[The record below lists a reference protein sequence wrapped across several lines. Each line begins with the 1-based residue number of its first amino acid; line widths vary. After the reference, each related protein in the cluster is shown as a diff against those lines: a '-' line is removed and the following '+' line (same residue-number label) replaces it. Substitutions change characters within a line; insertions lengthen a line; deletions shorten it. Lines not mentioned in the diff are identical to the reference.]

1 MALILLTLFH
11 IYILSYQ
18 SLSSDD
24 KEKLAEIYNE
34 LSGGRSDGIGARE
47 LAEAVQNANVTFG
60 GMSLQAATAAL
71 MRQGDANGDGKIG
84 QEEFLDAMQY
94 VCMQQYTAPAAL
106 RIMTERV
113 C

>member
-1 MALILLTLFH
+1 MGISFGVDFADP
-11 IYILSYQ
+11 LSYYHQ

-94 VCMQQYTAPAAL
+94 VCNNTLPRRHSAS
-106 RIMTERV
+106 
-113 C
+113 